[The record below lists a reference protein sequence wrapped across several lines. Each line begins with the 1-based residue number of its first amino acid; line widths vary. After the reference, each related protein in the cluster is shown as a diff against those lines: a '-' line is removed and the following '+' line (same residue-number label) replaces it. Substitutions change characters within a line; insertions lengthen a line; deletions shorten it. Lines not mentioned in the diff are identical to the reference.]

1 MSGPVKWTRRRASS
15 IKIIGMEDR
24 VFRVR
29 GGVRVHGRGW
39 RRWAAMNAT
48 WPLASLR
55 ADRNSILIS
64 SPFGVWRISRLHVVQ
79 IEPYDALLGRGL
91 KFESDDDD
99 RVLIF
104 WTFSRA
110 RVLAGLR
117 TLGWDV
123 TT

>member
-1 MSGPVKWTRRRASS
+1 
-15 IKIIGMEDR
+15 
-24 VFRVR
+24 
-29 GGVRVHGRGW
+29 
-39 RRWAAMNAT
+39 MNAT

-64 SPFGVWRISRLHVVQ
+64 SPFGVGRISRLHVVQ

>member
-1 MSGPVKWTRRRASS
+1 MWARRRVLS

-24 VFRVR
+24 VLRIR

-55 ADRNSILIS
+55 ADRNSILIT
-64 SPFGVWRISRLHVVQ
+64 SPFGVWTISRLDVAQ
-79 IEPYDALLGRGL
+79 IKPYDALLGRGL
-91 KFESDDDD
+91 KFESNDDH

-110 RVLAGLR
+110 KVVAGLR